1 MRIGA
6 VLLASGAG
14 TRFGSNKLLHEIQ
27 GIPMICRAFAA
38 LPASLFDRAAV
49 VSCYSEILAL
59 AEEHGY
65 LPIPNPGAEEGQS
78 VSLRLGLSQLL
89 DMDGVLFSVCD
100 QPWLSR
106 KSVERL
112 LVEFLAVPDRICAL
126 SWQGKRGSPV
136 IFPAY
141 TFRDLLELTG
151 DQGGKT
157 IIQANAH
164 RLHLV
169 EADNPKE
176 LQDVDTPFDLEWL
189 T

>member
-6 VLLASGAG
+6 VLLASGSG
-14 TRFGSNKLLHEIQ
+14 SRFGSNKLLHEIQ
-27 GIPMICRAFAA
+27 GIPMICCAFAA
-38 LPASLFDRAAV
+38 LPPGLFDRAAV

-65 LPIPNPGAEEGQS
+65 LSIPNPRAAEGQS

-112 LVEFLAVPDRICAL
+112 LAQFLAFPDRICAL
-126 SWQGKRGSPV
+126 SWQGKRSSPV
-136 IFPAY
+136 IFPSY
-141 TFRDLLELTG
+141 TFHDLLELTG
-151 DQGGKT
+151 DQGGRT
-157 IIQANAH
+157 IIRANAH

-169 EADNPKE
+169 EADSPKE
-176 LQDVDTPFDLEWL
+176 LQDVDTPFDLKGL